1 MLNKC
6 PRGDERKKEAETLF
20 GKKKKSLKI
29 STKLKKIIKK
39 ENITGEII
47 SRKKATVIL
56 KYSQANIRN
65 SW

>member
-1 MLNKC
+1 M
-6 PRGDERKKEAETLF
+6 RERKRQRHYLE
-20 GKKKKSLKI
+20 KKKGLKT

-39 ENITGEII
+39 ENITGESI